1 MPADPPPSRF
11 ARIDRHVLTVNRLLM
26 IAAMAAMSVIV
37 FASVTIR
44 YLTDYSIP
52 WAEEVARY
60 LMVWLT
66 FLGVGPVLRLG
77 GHVAVDTAQDS
88 MSPRLARAVRLLN
101 VVLIAGFF
109 AALAWFGLAYV
120 QRTLAQNTAVTEV
133 SFAFVSAAGPV
144 GFTLA
149 IWHLLAI
156 FRPYV
161 LERRFEVSD
170 DLHPEEAGIV

>member
-1 MPADPPPSRF
+1 MRADPTPSLI
-11 ARIDRHVLTVNRLLM
+11 ARIDRSVLAVNRLLM
-26 IAAMAAMSVIV
+26 IVALATMSVIV

-77 GHVAVDTAQDS
+77 GHVAVDTAQDGL
-88 MSPRLARAVRLLN
+88 PKNIGRAFRGLIMLL
-101 VVLIAGFF
+101 VGGFC
-109 AALAWFGLAYV
+109 AITAWFGIAYV
-120 QRTLAQNTAVTEV
+120 QRTLAQTTAVTEI
-133 SFAFVSAAGPV
+133 SFAFVSAAVPL
-144 GFTLA
+144 GFALA

-156 FRPYV
+156 VRDYV
-161 LERRFEVSD
+161 AERRFETSSD
-170 DLHPEEAGIV
+170 LNPDDAGAV